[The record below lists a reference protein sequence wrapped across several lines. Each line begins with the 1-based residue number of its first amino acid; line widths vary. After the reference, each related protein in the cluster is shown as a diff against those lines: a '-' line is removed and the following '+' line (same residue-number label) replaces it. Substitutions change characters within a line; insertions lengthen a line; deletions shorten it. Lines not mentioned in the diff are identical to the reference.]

1 MQIQETES
9 RYPVK
14 RSMLRLAQEQRDAAI
29 ALLERR
35 PTVLPGTRV
44 ILDRAEAVSWFREVT
59 ATMNRLK
66 LPESLTDAFCDV
78 AGVPD

>member
-14 RSMLRLAQEQRDAAI
+14 SSMLRLTREQRDAATT
-29 ALLERR
+29 LLERR

-59 ATMNRLK
+59 ATMGK
-66 LPESLTDAFCDV
+66 LELPGNLVDAFCDV

>member
-14 RSMLRLAQEQRDAAI
+14 RSRMMLTAPERKSAA
-29 ALLERR
+29 ALLAKR
-35 PTVLPGTRV
+35 PDVIPGTRV
-44 ILDRAEAVSWFREVT
+44 IPNRTLAVAWFKEVSAQIDALDIPRSRVG
-59 ATMNRLK
+59 
-66 LPESLTDAFCDV
+66 AFCDV